1 MYLGKMKK
9 VLSFLRLFLYGI
21 LGGLSMEN
29 RTINF
34 ATFAILMEATVL
46 YIMCHYY
53 SGKHT

>member
-9 VLSFLRLFLYGI
+9 ILSFLRLFLYGI